1 MGPKPNEST
10 AGRDPAFFLSMAWAA
25 GMTVFL
31 GFAQSY
37 YLRSVTHATHYPTG
51 MPISTTLRPLIQTHA
66 LVFSAWM
73 LLFIAQNTLVATGR
87 TNIHRR
93 LGILGAVL
101 VPAMTV
107 LGILTAIRGAKDGWN
122 PGGPF
127 ADSQAFMVVGFGDIL
142 VFLCFAAA
150 GLYYRHRPAIHK
162 RLMLL
167 ATVGGLM
174 WPAITRMPYVA
185 GRPALMFGLLAAL
198 VLAPAVYDR
207 LSYSRF
213 HPVSLWGGLLVLAGF
228 PLRSLVGRAAAWH
241 SFAAWLLR

>member
-10 AGRDPAFFLSMAWAA
+10 AGRDRAFFLTMPFVA
-25 GMTVFL
+25 GTTVFL

-37 YLRSVTHATHYPTG
+37 HLRPITHATHYPTG
-51 MPISTTLRPLIQTHA
+51 IPISPVLHPLIRTHA
-66 LVFSAWM
+66 LMFSAWM

-87 TNIHRR
+87 IHLPQPRRHGCCADTGHHR
-93 LGILGAVL
+93 LGF
-101 VPAMTV
+101 
-107 LGILTAIRGAKDGWN
+107 LTAVRGGEDGWN

-142 VFLCFAAA
+142 VFFGFAAA
-150 GLYYRHRPAIHK
+150 GLYYRRKPAIHK
-162 RLMLL
+162 RFMLL

-185 GRPALMFGLLAAL
+185 GRPALMIGLLAAL

-213 HPVSLWGGLLVLAGF
+213 HPVSLWGGLLVLAAF
-228 PLRSLVGRAAAWH
+228 PLRGLVGQTAAWH
-241 SFAAWLLR
+241 SFAACLLR